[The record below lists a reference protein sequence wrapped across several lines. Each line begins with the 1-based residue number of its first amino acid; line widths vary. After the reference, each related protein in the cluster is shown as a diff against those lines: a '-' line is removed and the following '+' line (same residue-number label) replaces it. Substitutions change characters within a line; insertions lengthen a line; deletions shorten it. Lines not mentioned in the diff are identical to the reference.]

1 MVPDTSCRP
10 PLPLGQQQPQASTPP
25 PREAPPSLPGAA
37 PLPHPQ
43 PPAASPS
50 HRPPLVRLPPRLSS
64 FPMPLFSPGGW
75 PTPTPSLL
83 RPSPTVVARS
93 GETRQESLFW
103 SPGNSLHRRA
113 VPPHAVVAL
122 QLRQR
127 LPRPRPGLPHSGCW
141 TQRRRGIRRAKRLD
155 TPLPPPLAAPGG
167 AAAPPGSVAAAPSS
181 GGPPTSREQART
193 FEATPPPASPC
204 APAPP
209 GRPTRCRGPD
219 PPAQRPDKAAI
230 PAPRPA
236 RTPPRAV

>member
-181 GGPPTSREQART
+181 GGPPPPCEQ
-193 FEATPPPASPC
+193 
-204 APAPP
+204 PAPP
-209 GRPTRCRGPD
+209 RPRRRPLRPCSPRPVPPDAADQIRRPSGQTRPRS
-219 PPAQRPDKAAI
+219 RR
-230 PAPRPA
+230 PAPRGPLPA
-236 RTPPRAV
+236 PFD